1 MQDKLIKYNGTQIKF
16 EPLKKEKIANEKR
29 FY

>member
-16 EPLKKEKIANEKR
+16 KPLKKEDIGNEKR